1 MLRGSLLAA
10 VLLALA
16 IGASASNAA
25 FHGRNGRIAFV
36 HDGRIYTMTAHGTE
50 RHQLTRRP
58 KVGGVSPSYS
68 PNGRTIAFISGRK
81 QSDLW
86 TMHSDGTHQRRLTYT
101 AHLDEGQPAWSPDG
115 KKIVFGMWRPTSG
128 DEEIGIGIWI
138 VRSDG
143 RGRRRLTSGRDG
155 SPSWSPDGR
164 QIAFSRY
171 APEADTESIFVVAA
185 GGGVPTDLSTEPGVS
200 DYQPDWSPDGR
211 RIVFASDPD
220 TFRSNLWVM
229 NADGSERRLV
239 TNTDDVFV
247 YAPVWSPD
255 GRWIAYEGDDQHGD
269 QIYVSR
275 PDGSKLRVLPHACD
289 GCSLNLTEPSW
300 QPLP

>member
-1 MLRGSLLAA
+1 MLRSSLLAA

-36 HDGRIYTMTAHGTE
+36 HGHQIYTMTAHGKE

-58 KVGGVSPSYS
+58 KVGAVSPSYS
-68 PNGRTIAFISGRK
+68 PNGRKIAFISGRK
-81 QSDLW
+81 QADLW

-101 AHLDEGQPAWSPDG
+101 AHLDEGQPAWSRDG
-115 KKIVFGMWRPTSG
+115 KKIVFGIWRPTSG
-128 DEEIGIGIWI
+128 DKEIGIGIWV

-143 RGRRRLTSGRDG
+143 RGRRPADERPGRESLVVAGRHRDRVQ
-155 SPSWSPDGR
+155 PLRPPDGHGH
-164 QIAFSRY
+164 
-171 APEADTESIFVVAA
+171 VVRA
-185 GGGVPTDLSTEPGVS
+185 GGGTPTDLSTDPGVS
-200 DYQPDWSPDGR
+200 EYGPDWSPDGR

-229 NADGSERRLV
+229 KADGSERRLV
-239 TNTDDVFV
+239 TNTDDVFA

-255 GRWIAYEGDDQHGD
+255 GRWIAY
-269 QIYVSR
+269 
-275 PDGSKLRVLPHACD
+275 
-289 GCSLNLTEPSW
+289 
-300 QPLP
+300 